1 MQNNTSVLCQ
11 IDPSGRTAKP
21 TTLQE
26 YGKMRERMIQ
36 GGWVSLE
43 DQLFIERVT
52 RRGHPW
58 YGCLFNGH
66 DLMEVQQ
73 QKLCWRM
80 QTMIALDFDKCPIDP
95 MVMVQHFR
103 DEGLDP
109 WFAYGTFSDGTTEG
123 RSYRLVWKVEANLN
137 KTYEDVRQ
145 YIKNLAVFAGGH
157 ADKMSMDPSRLWQG
171 SNSGMIYFGQSAT
184 TLDLNEDF
192 F

>member
-1 MQNNTSVLCQ
+1 MENHTSVLCQ
-11 IDPSGRTAKP
+11 IDLRGRTTKP

-26 YGKMRERMIQ
+26 YGKMREHMIQ
-36 GGWVSLE
+36 RGWTSL
-43 DQLFIERVT
+43 DDDFFIGNVT
-52 RRGHPW
+52 RLGCPW

-95 MVMVQHFR
+95 MVMVQHFQ

-137 KTYEDVRQ
+137 KSYEDVRQ

-171 SNSGMIYFGQSAT
+171 SNSGMIYFSPLAAKLN
-184 TLDLNEDF
+184 LDKELL
-192 F
+192 